1 MSTRFFYE
9 DEQGKLVNEE
19 DNDEMAW
26 DAESQPFHLKTLA
39 RIRFYCDAQKK
50 QQIKE
55 NVGLDTAMEEFVES
69 VKKPNT
75 QLEEKHRIYLLNFY
89 DKKSQACLVDSV
101 CSLTEPFANFTL
113 KKSRNQETFSLLF
126 SGLSVP
132 AGLYLKRIYEE
143 HGPEGVE
150 AHLNNYLNQCEDEG
164 YQPIEYIIGLGT
176 GTRQEFINH
185 IINQL
190 ALNKGQMEAPT
201 TATPYN
207 PEIGEDLTQPD
218 SILSLLNTDDLF
230 DVIYNCAH
238 QSSEPTE
245 DPRHS

>member
-55 NVGLDTAMEEFVES
+55 NVGLDTAMEEFEES
-69 VKKPNT
+69 VKKVVSHTTLGNASAKSVVSGI
-75 QLEEKHRIYLLNFY
+75 EKISERLA
-89 DKKSQACLVDSV
+89 K
-101 CSLTEPFANFTL
+101 
-113 KKSRNQETFSLLF
+113 NQETFSLLF

>member
-113 KKSRNQETFSLLF
+113 KK
-126 SGLSVP
+126 
-132 AGLYLKRIYEE
+132 K